1 MRQYYVCLLKS
12 IETLFFSHVI
22 TSLQDDGND
31 FAAARSSFAASP
43 EWYTVQRWYPDWRFY
58 RNESGIPF
66 LGHQS
71 IKGVHWLSQIAND
84 PTKSL
89 TPVPV

>member
-31 FAAARSSFAASP
+31 FAAARSSFL
-43 EWYTVQRWYPDWRFY
+43 QRHL
-58 RNESGIPF
+58 NGIQCNVGIQIGVFIEMNLVF
-66 LGHQS
+66 LF
-71 IKGVHWLSQIAND
+71 LATNR
-84 PTKSL
+84 
-89 TPVPV
+89 